1 MMISARRFSLIVV
14 AALAVSVAAYSG
26 YWWWGAG
33 KMDDTVSGWIDDW
46 RRAGYRIDY
55 AEKTVGGFPW
65 TVRIRLVR
73 PALADPAGAW
83 SWNAGNLDLSAEPWA
98 PTTYQLS
105 AEGGHEAVVPI
116 AGRLVPM
123 QATAER
129 AEGTAEFDLYGRL
142 RQADITLENVDGT
155 APALNADLKIGRA
168 TVTLTQP
175 AEPAREHQDEEAAV
189 DLLVQGL
196 RLPAALSGPLGRNV
210 AHTSMRA
217 RLMGPLPRT
226 DMRRALET
234 WRDAGGTLDVPWL
247 SMEWGPTKLRAEG
260 TLALDDLLRPSAAFE
275 AKVAGLSGTLDA
287 LVSAKLIKPEAAR
300 LAGVGLLLF
309 ARTPPGGGEP
319 ELAVPLSALDGE
331 VYLGPIKMGRV
342 PPVLPPSP
350 PRENTATAPPPA
362 PVTAESLPAPGGTD

>member
-1 MMISARRFSLIVV
+1 MMISARRISLMAV
-14 AALAVSVAAYSG
+14 AVLAASAAAYSA

-33 KMDDTVSGWIDDW
+33 KMDETVSGWINDW

-55 AEKTVGGFPW
+55 SEKTVGGFPW
-65 TVRIRLVR
+65 TVRIRLVQ

-83 SWNAGNLDLSAEPWA
+83 SWSGGNLDLSAEPWA
-98 PTTYQLS
+98 PTTYKLS
-105 AEGGHEAVVPI
+105 AEGNHEAVMPI

-123 QATAER
+123 QATAGK
-129 AEGTAEFDLYGRL
+129 AEGTAEFDLDGRL

-155 APALNADLKIGRA
+155 APALNADLKIDRA
-168 TVTLTQP
+168 TMTLTQP
-175 AEPAREHQDEEAAV
+175 ARPAREHQDEEAAI

-196 RLPAALSGPLGRNV
+196 RLPAALSGPLGRDV
-210 AHTSMRA
+210 THTSLRA
-217 RLMGPLPRT
+217 RLLGPFPRT
-226 DMRRALET
+226 DMRGALEI

-260 TLALDDLLRPSAAFE
+260 TMALDDLLRPSAAFE

-287 LVSAKLIKPEAAR
+287 LVAANLIKPDAAR
-300 LAGVGLLLF
+300 LAGVGLMLF

-319 ELAVPLSALDGE
+319 ELAVPLSALDGQ

-342 PPVLPPSP
+342 PPVLPP
-350 PRENTATAPPPA
+350 EKAAVAPPPA
-362 PVTAESLPAPGGTD
+362 PVTAESLPAPGSTD

>member
-1 MMISARRFSLIVV
+1 MMTSTRRFSLIAV
-14 AALAVSVAAYSG
+14 AALAAALGAYSA

-33 KMDDTVSGWIDDW
+33 KMDETVTGWIDEW

-55 AEKTVGGFPW
+55 TEKTVGGFPW

-83 SWNAGNLDLSAEPWA
+83 SWSAGNLDLSAEPWA
-98 PTTYQLS
+98 PATYKLS
-105 AEGGHEAVVPI
+105 AEGSHEAVVPI

-123 QATAER
+123 QATADR
-129 AEGTAEFDLYGRL
+129 AEGTAEFDLDGRL
-142 RQADITLENVDGT
+142 RQADITLENVDGV
-155 APALNADLKIGRA
+155 APALNADLKIDRA

-175 AEPAREHQDEEAAV
+175 AQPARDHQDEEAAV

-196 RLPAALSGPLGRNV
+196 RLPPALSGPLGRDL
-210 AHTSMRA
+210 AHTSLRA
-217 RLMGPLPRT
+217 RLLGPFPRT
-226 DMRRALET
+226 DMRGALET

-260 TLALDDLLRPSAAFE
+260 TLALDDLLRPSAAFD

-287 LVSAKLIKPEAAR
+287 LVAAKLIKPDAAR

-319 ELAVPLSALDGE
+319 ELTVPVSALDGE

-342 PPVLPPSP
+342 PPLLPPA
-350 PRENTATAPPPA
+350 RAATAPPPA
-362 PVTAESLPAPGGTD
+362 PVTAENLPAPGSTD